1 MPEPLD
7 DCREERRDET
17 RAEKKAWRTPLLI
30 TRRLDETASP
40 KQTGLAEGLPEPFFG
55 PAS

>member
-17 RAEKKAWRTPLLI
+17 RAEKKAWRTPVLI
-30 TRRLDETASP
+30 TRRLDETAVKTP
-40 KQTGLAEGLPEPFFG
+40 NAAENVFG
-55 PAS
+55 PLS

>member
-7 DCREERRDET
+7 DCREERGDET
-17 RAEKKAWRTPLLI
+17 RADKKAWRTPVLI
-30 TRRLDETASP
+30 TRRLDETAAKIADLIEDP
-40 KQTGLAEGLPEPFFG
+40 AIFRG

>member
-17 RAEKKAWRTPLLI
+17 RAEKKAWRTPVLI
-30 TRRLDETASP
+30 TRRLDETAT
-40 KQTGLAEGLPEPFFG
+40 KTANNFEGVPVFGFG
-55 PAS
+55 PLS

>member
-17 RAEKKAWRTPLLI
+17 RAEKKAWRTPVLI
-30 TRRLDETASP
+30 TRRLDETATKSHQP
-40 KQTGLAEGLPEPFFG
+40 TEIQTALG
-55 PAS
+55 PPS